1 MRFAKKPTGFRHK
14 PRSSVPH
21 VLDLLLPRR
30 CLVCGRSGTQLCI
43 ACCTALPRL
52 TPPLCA
58 RCGAPTAWPVAR
70 CLECSGRRLAFA
82 SARAAAPY
90 EDGAQRLVA
99 AWKEHGLRGLAR
111 TAAGVVTERLPPP
124 EAQAVAFVPSDA
136 GRRLQRG
143 YHPAEQLA
151 RELACAWQLP
161 CLTVLRRSGRSRP
174 QRGLP
179 RAERRRNVRGHFDS
193 QPVAGALVLVD
204 DVYTTG
210 ATVDAAAAA
219 LRHAGAAQIDVVTF
233 ARTIRGA
240 GLGLDRG

>member
-1 MRFAKKPTGFRHK
+1 M
-14 PRSSVPH
+14 
-21 VLDLLLPRR
+21 LDLLLPRR
-30 CLVCGRSGTQLCI
+30 CLVCGRNGTQLCR
-43 ACCTALPRL
+43 ACCAALPRL
-52 TPPLCA
+52 TPPLCG
-58 RCGAPTAWPVAR
+58 RCGAPTAWPVER

-90 EDGAQRLVA
+90 EDGVRRLVA
-99 AWKEHGLRGLAR
+99 AWKEHGLRGLCR
-111 TAAGVVTERLPPP
+111 TAAAVVAERLPPP
-124 EAQAVAFVPSDA
+124 DAEAVAFVPADA

-151 RELACAWQLP
+151 DELARAWRLP

-174 QRGLP
+174 QRGLAL
-179 RAERRRNVRGHFDS
+179 AERRRNVRRSFDS
-193 QPVAGALVLVD
+193 QPVAGTLVLVD

-210 ATVDAAAAA
+210 ATADAAAAA
-219 LRHAGAAQIDVVTF
+219 LRRAGAAQIDVVTF